1 MAGPTSITTGGSSV
15 LTWTTSNAT
24 SFTLNRGIGLVTPT
38 VGGTQSVSPAVTTT
52 YTGTAVGPGGT
63 VTCNATVT
71 VTPPVTPTPVCTLS
85 ASASSVTRGST
96 VDLTWTTSNVTSTT
110 IDNGVG
116 VVTPVSG
123 GTRSVTVNANTIYVL
138 TAVGNNGSTITCSAP
153 VTVTTVGSSPVCL
166 LTASPTNITT
176 GSSFEL
182 TWGGAN
188 ITQVFID
195 QGVGTTTSTS
205 GSRNIT
211 PPAAGE
217 YTYTGTF
224 TTNTG
229 SRLTCTAPVVVT
241 NGGGGGGCTSN
252 CGGGGGGGGS
262 GPRVLLSSLKA
273 PGEQPLAFVYLSQIP
288 YTGLDLGPWGTAM
301 YWIMLILWSL
311 AAAYLVLFSA
321 MPFALKRV
329 NAFGSQV
336 KETLAG
342 DSEVPEPV
350 QEYASISVE
359 EAPVARTYTAP
370 EPTIEYQATEGFRTF
385 AQGAALT
392 IDDIVKGLARE
403 AEARPTA
410 TAHELR
416 PNFMIREEEQP
427 HYEPAPVPEPL
438 AAKPEP
444 VAQEAA
450 PVNADVSDFITALL
464 QGDRDTVFAT
474 IRSITRT
481 GGNSEEFLTHAV
493 CALDEAYR
501 SQVDGSVCHPEIARL
516 TSECHPNFLEKIVTA
531 LTTAVDGSYST
542 GVTGVKLAL
551 TRALSVVNG

>member
-1 MAGPTSITTGGSSV
+1 M
-15 LTWTTSNAT
+15 LTWTTTNAT
-24 SFTLNRGIGLVTPT
+24 SFTLDNSIGLVTPV
-38 VGGTQSVSPAVTTT
+38 VGGTRSVSPAVTTT

-71 VTPPVTPTPVCTLS
+71 VTPPVTPAPVCTLS

-116 VVTPVSG
+116 VVTPVAG
-123 GTRSVTVNANTIYVL
+123 GTRTVTVDANTTYVL

-153 VTVTTVGSSPVCL
+153 VTVTTTGSSPACL

-182 TWGGAN
+182 TWGGTN

-205 GSRNIT
+205 GSQNIT
-211 PPAAGE
+211 PAAAGE

-229 SRLTCTAPVVVT
+229 SQLTCTAPVVVT
-241 NGGGGGGCTSN
+241 DGGGGCTTN
-252 CGGGGGGGGS
+252 CGGGGGGGS
-262 GPRVLLSSLKA
+262 SRPRVLLSTLKA

-301 YWIMLILWSL
+301 YWIMLMLWSL
-311 AAAYLVLFSA
+311 AAAYLVFFSA

-342 DSEVPEPV
+342 DRSVSAPVAEHTSIPV
-350 QEYASISVE
+350 QEAASVH
-359 EAPVARTYTAP
+359 AYTAP
-370 EPTIEYQATEGFRTF
+370 EPVAEYQATQGFRSF

-403 AEARPTA
+403 AEAHPTA

-416 PNFMIREEEQP
+416 PNFMIREEEQS
-427 HYEPAPVPEPL
+427 HYEAAPEPV

-444 VAQEAA
+444 VVEAPA

-464 QGDRDTVFAT
+464 QGDRDTVFGT
-474 IRSITRT
+474 IRGITRT
-481 GGNSEEFLTHAV
+481 GGNSEEFLTHTV

-551 TRALSVVNG
+551 TRALAVVNG

>member
-1 MAGPTSITTGGSSV
+1 
-15 LTWTTSNAT
+15 
-24 SFTLNRGIGLVTPT
+24 VTP
-38 VGGTQSVSPAVTTT
+38 GSTTT

-71 VTPPVTPTPVCTLS
+71 VTPPVTPAPVCTLS
-85 ASASSVTRGST
+85 ASASSVARGST
-96 VDLTWTTSNVTSTT
+96 VALTWTTSNVTSTT

-116 VVTPVSG
+116 AVTPVAG
-123 GTRSVTVNANTIYVL
+123 GTTNVTVNANTTYVL

-153 VTVTTVGSSPVCL
+153 VTVTITGSSPVCL

-182 TWGGAN
+182 TWGGTN

-205 GSRNIT
+205 GSQNIT

-224 TTNTG
+224 TTTSG
-229 SRLTCTAPVVVT
+229 SQLTCTAPVVVT

-262 GPRVLLSSLKA
+262 SNPRVLLSALKS

-311 AAAYLVLFSA
+311 AAAYLVLFNA

-342 DSEVPEPV
+342 DRSVPEPI
-350 QEYASISVE
+350 QEYAPAAVA
-359 EAPVARTYTAP
+359 EAPVASTYTAP
-370 EPTIEYQATEGFRTF
+370 QPMVEYEATQGFRSF

-427 HYEPAPVPEPL
+427 TYEAAPV

-444 VAQEAA
+444 VVQEAA

-464 QGDRDTVFAT
+464 QGDRDTVFGT

-493 CALDEAYR
+493 CALDDAYR
-501 SQVDGSVCHPEIARL
+501 AQVDGSVCHPDIARL

-551 TRALSVVNG
+551 TRALAVVNG